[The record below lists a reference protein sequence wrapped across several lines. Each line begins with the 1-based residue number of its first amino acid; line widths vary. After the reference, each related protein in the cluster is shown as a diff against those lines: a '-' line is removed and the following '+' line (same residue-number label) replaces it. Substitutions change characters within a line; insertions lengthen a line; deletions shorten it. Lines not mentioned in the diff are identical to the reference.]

1 MLCQEKVYFGG
12 NFCVLI
18 LRLGFEYNKTLFKLS
33 VGVKYKFFEAFR

>member
-18 LRLGFEYNKTLFKLS
+18 LRLGFEYKKKALFKLS
-33 VGVKYKFFEAFR
+33 VGVKYKFF